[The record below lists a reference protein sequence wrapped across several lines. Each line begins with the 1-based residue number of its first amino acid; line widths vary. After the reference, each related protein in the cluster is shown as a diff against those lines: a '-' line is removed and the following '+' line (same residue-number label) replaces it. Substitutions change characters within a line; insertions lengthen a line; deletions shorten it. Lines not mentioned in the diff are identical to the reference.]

1 MNQNGVARDMS
12 ATTIEQ
18 IPTGTWK
25 LDPFHSTFGF
35 LVTHNGVS
43 KFRGQFEQ
51 VEATL
56 EDGVLVGTAQVES
69 VRTAI
74 PQLNEHLVSPDFFN
88 AAETPAITF
97 RSTTIRV
104 AGDSTAE
111 VDGELTIR
119 GVTKP
124 VTAKGNVAHG
134 ENFTG
139 GEVIG
144 FDLEATIDRRE
155 YGLRW
160 QSQLPSGGDAV
171 AWDVTL
177 ETHLEL
183 AQA

>member
-1 MNQNGVARDMS
+1 MS

-43 KFRGQFEQ
+43 KFRGQFEH

-56 EDGVLVGTAQVES
+56 VDGVLVGAAQVES

-88 AAETPAITF
+88 AAETPTITF
-97 RSTTIRV
+97 RSTDIRV
-104 AGDSTAE
+104 AGDGTAE

-119 GVTKP
+119 GVTKRI
-124 VTAKGNVAHG
+124 TATGTVAHG

-139 GEVIG
+139 SEVIG
-144 FDLEATIDRRE
+144 FDLDATIDRRE
-155 YGLRW
+155 FDLRW
-160 QSQLPSGGDAV
+160 QSQLPNGGDAV
-171 AWDVTL
+171 GWEVAL
-177 ETHLEL
+177 EAHLEL
-183 AQA
+183 ARA

>member
-1 MNQNGVARDMS
+1 MS
-12 ATTIEQ
+12 ATTIER

-56 EDGVLVGTAQVES
+56 EDGVLVGTAQVDS

-88 AAETPAITF
+88 AVETPTITF
-97 RSTTIRV
+97 RSTDIRV
-104 AGDSTAE
+104 AQDGTAE

-119 GVTKP
+119 GVRQQ
-124 VTAKGNVAHG
+124 VTA
-134 ENFTG
+134 TG
-139 GEVIG
+139 TS
-144 FDLEATIDRRE
+144 LMARTSPAAR
-155 YGLRW
+155 
-160 QSQLPSGGDAV
+160 
-171 AWDVTL
+171 
-177 ETHLEL
+177 
-183 AQA
+183 